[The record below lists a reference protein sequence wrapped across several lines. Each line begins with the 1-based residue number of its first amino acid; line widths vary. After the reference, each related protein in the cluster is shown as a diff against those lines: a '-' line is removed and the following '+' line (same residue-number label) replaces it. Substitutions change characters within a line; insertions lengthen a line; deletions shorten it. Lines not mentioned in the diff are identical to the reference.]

1 MTLLTYCSPTH
12 VYRSDACKHGIGG
25 FSAEGK
31 ARRWKILDKLL
42 SQAHIN
48 LLEFLGSIVCIWLD
62 ILDKDTP
69 PESCLL
75 AMGDSTTAIGWL
87 KKSNLEEVDEE
98 DTDTTAKIL
107 AFRWLARLV
116 KSSGS

>member
-1 MTLLTYCSPTH
+1 MNLLTYRSPTH
-12 VYRSDACKHGIGG
+12 VYHSDACEHGLGG

-31 ARRWKILDKLL
+31 AWRWKIPDKLL
-42 SQAHIN
+42 SRAHIN

-75 AMGDSTTAIGWL
+75 AMGDSITAIGWL
-87 KKSNLEEVDEE
+87 KKSNFTEVDEE
-98 DTDTTAKIL
+98 DIDTTTKLL
-107 AFRWLARLV
+107 ASR
-116 KSSGS
+116 